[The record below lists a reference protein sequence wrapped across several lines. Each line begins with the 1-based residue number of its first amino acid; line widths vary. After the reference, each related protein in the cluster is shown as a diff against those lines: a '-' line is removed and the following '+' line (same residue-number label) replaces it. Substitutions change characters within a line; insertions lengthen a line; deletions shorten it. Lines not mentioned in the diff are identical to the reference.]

1 MSLLMLM
8 LRMKLVLMQSCVDID
23 ACIFVS
29 ILMIFKQGFLKEFES
44 NLKVEIGK
52 NLKPT
57 FVLNKQAMSC

>member
-1 MSLLMLM
+1 
-8 LRMKLVLMQSCVDID
+8 MQSCGDVD